1 MLLLSPQF
9 FTIIAYNKIIR
20 KKPLS
25 IVKKRIF
32 YYMWINFLYCENL
45 YFSVVR
51 KVSLCE
57 RLRYGWKFTGNFEIR
72 NYRTNDTSN
81 VTQRV
86 RVVMKREYVSP
97 VTKDITH
104 IFKSKRNKLWYK
116 SNNWKIKCL
125 QICYSLYE
133 WNLTS
138 GIFNFCNWIKL

>member
-1 MLLLSPQF
+1 MPGSIYLVIRLGWYHIHLYIWTYIIIYKHIYIPGFANRYCVLLLSPQF

-25 IVKKRIF
+25 FVKKRIF
-32 YYMWINFLYCENL
+32 YYMWINFLYCENH

-104 IFKSKRNKLWYK
+104 ILK
-116 SNNWKIKCL
+116 
-125 QICYSLYE
+125 
-133 WNLTS
+133 
-138 GIFNFCNWIKL
+138 